1 MSEDP
6 QANQTNADPETPPDL
21 LAARAGSAKPE
32 SFFELPG
39 VRKFMRN
46 RMAVVALGII
56 SVFFLTALLIMVPP
70 GLIKSD
76 SVTESVGLSK
86 EPGFGRSASIN
97 ERINHADRIV
107 GDIAKALTTSDPQY
121 SLEAF
126 GYAERRLSSTDPQVV
141 EDKLDLVNEAFDALD
156 DAMADSDDAHDEL
169 FDLEEE
175 AAKQVPPVAVDAQE
189 AKRLNELIEA
199 AEAVKLVELEALEV
213 QLYELLPVPDSF
225 TYKLRMLLGTDAQGR
240 SIFLRAVYSIKTAV
254 QIGFVTSLIAVVMGG
269 LVGAAAGFFGGI
281 IDHVVVWVYST
292 ISAIPYLIWLIVI
305 AFVVREINTPED
317 WRFFGGIALGQTLI
331 PVYLAFILTFW
342 IGPCRVVR
350 GEAMK
355 IKHLDYIQ
363 SARSIGASPKRI
375 LLWHVIPNTAYLLFI
390 NMSLLFVGSI
400 KAEVIL
406 SFLGLGVQGQPSWGI
421 MIRDAKDE
429 VINGFFWQIGAAT
442 AFMFVLVLAFNI
454 VSDALQDAFDPK
466 HVG

>member
-6 QANQTNADPETPPDL
+6 QANQTNADTESPPDL
-21 LAARAGSAKPE
+21 LAARAGGARPKG
-32 SFFELPG
+32 FFDIPG
-39 VRKFMRN
+39 VRKFKRN
-46 RMAVVALGII
+46 RMAVVALAII
-56 SVFFLTALLIMVPP
+56 AVFFATAILIMVPP
-70 GLIKSD
+70 GLIQTS
-76 SVTESVGLSK
+76 SVTKTVGLSK
-86 EPGFGRSASIN
+86 EPGFGRLASVN
-97 ERINHADRIV
+97 DRINHADRIV
-107 GDIAKALTTSDPQY
+107 GDVSKALTTSDPQY

-126 GYAERRLSSTDPQVV
+126 GYAERRLSSTDPEVV
-141 EDKLDLVNEAFDALD
+141 EDMLDQVNEAFDALD
-156 DAMADSDDAHDEL
+156 DAMADSDDALDEL
-169 FDLEEE
+169 YELEDE
-175 AAKQVPPVAVDAQE
+175 ASKQVPPVPADASE
-189 AKRLNELIEA
+189 VERLNAEIEA
-199 AEAVKLVELEALEV
+199 AEAAKLVKLEALEE
-213 QLYELLPVPDSF
+213 QLHKLLPVPDSF
-225 TYKLRMLLGTDAQGR
+225 TYKLRTLLGTDAQGR

-254 QIGFVTSLIAVVMGG
+254 QIGFVTSLIAVVLGG
-269 LVGAAAGFFGGI
+269 IVGAAAGFFGGI

-305 AFVVREINTPED
+305 AFVVREINTPEE